1 MISIFNDF
9 KLEKKV
15 SNETIEKYKNK
26 VPKELIEV
34 WRKYGFGSLLNGYLK
49 IVNPEDYKEVL
60 VESYIQ
66 TEDEP
71 IEFTSV
77 IFATGMG
84 DLLIWEYVDEEYGN
98 LVLLNYRKGK
108 YSIIDSSLEFFFDDL
123 QSKNYLEKYLDWNP
137 YTDVTKK
144 LGIVSYEECFGY
156 VPLLALGGK
165 EKVENLPKVKL
176 KEQIYI
182 ITDLVG
188 PIAELESRIYV
199 YKYKN

>member
-1 MISIFNDF
+1 MFSIFNDF

-84 DLLIWEYVDEEYGN
+84 DLLIWEYVDE
-98 LVLLNYRKGK
+98 
-108 YSIIDSSLEFFFDDL
+108 
-123 QSKNYLEKYLDWNP
+123 
-137 YTDVTKK
+137 
-144 LGIVSYEECFGY
+144 
-156 VPLLALGGK
+156 
-165 EKVENLPKVKL
+165 
-176 KEQIYI
+176 
-182 ITDLVG
+182 
-188 PIAELESRIYV
+188 
-199 YKYKN
+199 

>member
-1 MISIFNDF
+1 M
-9 KLEKKV
+9 
-15 SNETIEKYKNK
+15 
-26 VPKELIEV
+26 PKELIEV

-77 IFATGMG
+77 IFATGIG

-123 QSKNYLEKYLDWNP
+123 QSKSYLEKYLDWNP
-137 YTDVTKK
+137 YTDATEK

-156 VPLLALGGK
+156 VPVLALGGK
-165 EKVENLPKVKL
+165 EKVENLQKVKL

-188 PIAELESRIYV
+188 PIAELESRI
-199 YKYKN
+199 

>member
-1 MISIFNDF
+1 M
-9 KLEKKV
+9 
-15 SNETIEKYKNK
+15 
-26 VPKELIEV
+26 PKELIEV

-123 QSKNYLEKYLDWNP
+123 QSKSYLEKYLDWNP
-137 YTDVTKK
+137 YTDATEK

-156 VPLLALGGK
+156 VPVLALGGK
-165 EKVENLPKVKL
+165 EKVENLQKVKL